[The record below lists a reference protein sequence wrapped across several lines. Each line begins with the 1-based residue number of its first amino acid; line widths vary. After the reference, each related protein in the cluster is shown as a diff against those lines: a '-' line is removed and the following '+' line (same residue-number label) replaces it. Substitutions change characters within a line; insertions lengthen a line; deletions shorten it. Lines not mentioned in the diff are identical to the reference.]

1 MVMGVT
7 RGCEAPAGHSTS
19 ASARGVFCFLRCA
32 KPPPRSA
39 ATHAITAAARH
50 HPVCLGTRSWRC
62 KMFSCRR
69 TFLMSVNDKA
79 LDFTLS
85 DQDGNPVSLQNYR
98 GKTVVL
104 YFFPKANTPG

>member
-1 MVMGVT
+1 
-7 RGCEAPAGHSTS
+7 
-19 ASARGVFCFLRCA
+19 
-32 KPPPRSA
+32 
-39 ATHAITAAARH
+39 
-50 HPVCLGTRSWRC
+50 
-62 KMFSCRR
+62 
-69 TFLMSVNDKA
+69 MSVNDKA